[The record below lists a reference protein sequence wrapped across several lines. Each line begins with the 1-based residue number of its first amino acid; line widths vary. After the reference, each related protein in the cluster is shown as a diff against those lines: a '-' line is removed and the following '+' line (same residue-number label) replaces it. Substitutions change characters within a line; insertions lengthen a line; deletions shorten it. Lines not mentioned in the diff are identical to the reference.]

1 MKALVKKRARITRVR
16 EAQHLLAATVA
27 ASAEAQ
33 VVNLETNAAKL
44 ASLRDSLTLPIG
56 ASSGAVLQNRGTLA
70 QRLDNARHGL
80 NSAIASAKVTAE
92 QKVAERLEARQ
103 RQESA
108 AKLDQR
114 AVKALQDWTEARMAA
129 AFRPRNSKNTE
140 QGED

>member
-16 EAQHLLAATVA
+16 EAQHLLAVSVA

-33 VVNLETNAAKL
+33 VVSLETNAAKL
-44 ASLRDSLTLPIG
+44 ASLRDSLTLPTG
-56 ASSGAVLQNRGTLA
+56 PSTGAVLQNRGTLA

-80 NSAIASAKVTAE
+80 NSAIASAKATAE
-92 QKVAERLEARQ
+92 QKVTERLEARQ

-108 AKLDQR
+108 AKLDAR

-129 AFRPRNSKNTE
+129 AFRPRNSRNE
-140 QGED
+140 GES